1 MRKLFVCIALG
12 LTTLTGNAASPLW
25 MRDVQISPDGTEI
38 AFCYKG
44 DIYKVSAGGG
54 TAIQLTT
61 QPSYECTPIWSPDSK
76 QIAFASDRNGNFD
89 IFVMPATGGTAQ
101 RLTTHSSSELPSAF
115 TPDGKYILFSASIQD
130 PSQSALF
137 PTTAMTELYKVPVN
151 GGRTEQVLGT
161 PAEAVCYAPSGE
173 FFLYQDRKGFEDEWR
188 KHHTSSITRDIWLYD
203 TKTGKHTNLTNHA
216 GEDRNPVLSPDGKS
230 VYLLSERKGSFN
242 VYSFPLDNAQDL
254 KAVTSF
260 KTHPVRFLSM
270 SHGGTLCYA
279 YDGEIYTQKDNATP
293 QKINID
299 IVRDDQDKIADL
311 TFTNGA
317 TSGTVSPDGKQIA
330 FIVRGEVFVTSTD
343 YATTKQIT
351 HTPAR
356 EAGLTFA
363 PDNRTLAYA
372 SERNGNW
379 QLFLAKIARRSEEHT
394 SELQSRE

>member
-137 PTTAMTELYKVPVN
+137 PTTAMTELYKVPVKR
-151 GGRTEQVLGT
+151 GTYGAGTGYSGRSRLLC
-161 PAEAVCYAPSGE
+161 AI
-173 FFLYQDRKGFEDEWR
+173 RR
-188 KHHTSSITRDIWLYD
+188 
-203 TKTGKHTNLTNHA
+203 
-216 GEDRNPVLSPDGKS
+216 VLS
-230 VYLLSERKGSFN
+230 LSGS
-242 VYSFPLDNAQDL
+242 
-254 KAVTSF
+254 
-260 KTHPVRFLSM
+260 
-270 SHGGTLCYA
+270 
-279 YDGEIYTQKDNATP
+279 
-293 QKINID
+293 
-299 IVRDDQDKIADL
+299 
-311 TFTNGA
+311 
-317 TSGTVSPDGKQIA
+317 
-330 FIVRGEVFVTSTD
+330 
-343 YATTKQIT
+343 
-351 HTPAR
+351 
-356 EAGLTFA
+356 
-363 PDNRTLAYA
+363 
-372 SERNGNW
+372 
-379 QLFLAKIARRSEEHT
+379 
-394 SELQSRE
+394 